1 MEIPAGDIKVAPA
14 CGEAMRLL
22 EAGETTHA
30 EISARTGLTAAAV
43 GIVADAVSWRG
54 ADAEKGW
61 ESLPIDAKSSLI
73 KSECYP
79 VPTRDAWA
87 LARLLG
93 EGAVA
98 LGSAA
103 AVPEDRT
110 MHNLVGSGHD
120 RRAAP
125 GRFYLAGDGPMLARE
140 IRDMYP
146 EIDWEAFE
154 RTGGSRR
161 RAREL
166 VKRAAVGMRPP
177 APALPQRGAVRR

>member
-1 MEIPAGDIKVAPA
+1 MEIPAGEIDVAPA

-22 EAGETTHA
+22 EAGKTTHA
-30 EISARTGLTAAAV
+30 EVSARTGLTAGAV

-54 ADAEKGW
+54 ATAKRGW
-61 ESLPIDAKSSLI
+61 ESLPIDAQSSLI

-93 EGAVA
+93 EGAA
-98 LGSAA
+98 GPGSAA
-103 AVPEDRT
+103 AAPEDRA
-110 MHNLVGSGHD
+110 MRNLVGSGHA

-140 IRDMYP
+140 IRDVYP

-154 RTGGSRR
+154 RPGGSTR
-161 RAREL
+161 RALGL
-166 VKRAAVGMRPP
+166 VKGAAVGLRPP
-177 APALPQRGAVRR
+177 APAPPQRGAVRR

>member
-1 MEIPAGDIKVAPA
+1 MEIPAGEIAVASA

-22 EAGETTHA
+22 EADKTTHA

-54 ADAEKGW
+54 ADAERGW
-61 ESLPIDAKSSLI
+61 ASLPIDVQSSLI

-98 LGSAA
+98 HGSAA
-103 AVPEDRT
+103 AVPEDRA
-110 MHNLVGSGHD
+110 MRNLVGSGHA

-154 RTGGSRR
+154 RPGGSTR
-161 RAREL
+161 RALEL
-166 VKRAAVGMRPP
+166 VKGAAVGMRPP
-177 APALPQRGAVRR
+177 APARQQGEARSP